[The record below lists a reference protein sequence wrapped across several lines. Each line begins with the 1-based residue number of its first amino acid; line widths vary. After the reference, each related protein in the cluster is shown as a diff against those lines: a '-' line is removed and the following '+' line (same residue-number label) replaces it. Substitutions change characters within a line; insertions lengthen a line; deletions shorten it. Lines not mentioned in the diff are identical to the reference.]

1 MTERTNAE
9 RRSGI
14 GLGILL
20 IVLGAAFLV
29 GRQLHLDWGAVGWP
43 VFVVASGIGLF
54 VLAFAVGGK
63 PGTGFA
69 VPAGIV
75 TMTGLVLAFQNATG
89 LWATWAYAWALVAP
103 FGVGLGLLL
112 YGILTGQRDVAR
124 GGTAPL
130 LTGLGLFAGFAL
142 FFEGFVG
149 LSGFAIVGADTII
162 AVGVVALGIVIMLL
176 GLRRRPAA

>member
-9 RRSGI
+9 RRSRI

-20 IVLGAAFLV
+20 IVLGVAFLA
-29 GRQLHLDWGAVGWP
+29 GRQLQFDWGAVGWP
-43 VFVVASGIGLF
+43 MFIVASGIGLF
-54 VLAFAVGGK
+54 VLAFVVGGK

-75 TMTGLVLAFQNATG
+75 TMTGLVLATQNATG

-103 FGVGLGLLL
+103 FGVGIGLVI
-112 YGILTGQRDVAR
+112 YGLLTGQREIAR
-124 GGTAPL
+124 NGTGPL
-130 LTGLGLFAGFAL
+130 LSGLGLFAGFAL

-149 LSGFAIVGADTII
+149 LSGFAIAGADTLI
-162 AVGVVALGIVIMLL
+162 AAGIVILGVVVVLL